1 MNKYVEKVEQYKEKV
16 LKPALEKLKA
26 EHEEAEDSYRDTGY
40 DRYYKKM
47 QKCESQIEEIEQ
59 YLKAGTME
67 VREVT
72 ASEYKELLELR
83 QKNEKHK
90 KQSILSFKRTAN
102 VCRFNEP
109 ARRFKGLL
117 TNGRQY
123 PSWQRDG
130 HGEIKRQ

>member
-16 LKPALEKLKA
+16 LKPALEKLKT
-26 EHEEAEDSYRDTGY
+26 EHEEAEDFYRDTGY

-67 VREVT
+67 VKEVT

-83 QKNEKHK
+83 QKMK
-90 KQSILSFKRTAN
+90 SIKNKVFYLSKELPMCADLIN
-102 VCRFNEP
+102 
-109 ARRFKGLL
+109 LQDIL
-117 TNGRQY
+117 
-123 PSWQRDG
+123 RDY
-130 HGEIKRQ
+130 

>member
-59 YLKAGTME
+59 YFQRKYGTHSGSSQ
-67 VREVT
+67 R
-72 ASEYKELLELR
+72 L
-83 QKNEKHK
+83 
-90 KQSILSFKRTAN
+90 QSLI
-102 VCRFNEP
+102 
-109 ARRFKGLL
+109 
-117 TNGRQY
+117 
-123 PSWQRDG
+123 D
-130 HGEIKRQ
+130 